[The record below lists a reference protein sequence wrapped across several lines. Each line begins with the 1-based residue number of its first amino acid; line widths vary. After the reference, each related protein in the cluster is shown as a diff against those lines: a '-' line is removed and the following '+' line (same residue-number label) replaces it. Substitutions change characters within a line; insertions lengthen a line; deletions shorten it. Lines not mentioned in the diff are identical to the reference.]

1 MKKVKRRFILKSLV
15 FSLATVIGSRPASR
29 NDSKLPPEKEL
40 KTADF
45 YKPHDLSG

>member
-15 FSLATVIGSRPASR
+15 LSLAALIGSRPESR
-29 NDSKLPPEKEL
+29 NDSKQPPEKEL

-45 YKPHDLSG
+45 YKPHDLAG